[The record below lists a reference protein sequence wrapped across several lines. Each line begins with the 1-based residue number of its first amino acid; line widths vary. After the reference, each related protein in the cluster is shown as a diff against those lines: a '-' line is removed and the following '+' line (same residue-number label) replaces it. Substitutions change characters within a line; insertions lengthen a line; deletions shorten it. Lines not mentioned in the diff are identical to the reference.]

1 MPVCTHHSAWHMGRA
16 WQISLFRAG
25 HSFLISELVGGR
37 ILKLLLQGS
46 HPLVIESNMN
56 LGTVF
61 GDVIKATTQLTVHRE
76 MNLDYQGGYNVIT

>member
-1 MPVCTHHSAWHMGRA
+1 MGRA

-56 LGTVF
+56 LGTAVK
-61 GDVIKATTQLTVHRE
+61 GLHGWNYSPKLIDLKI
-76 MNLDYQGGYNVIT
+76 